1 MLICESAYPW
11 VMTLTKNPTPEQKL
25 IDVDELFSTI
35 TGERAFSAK
44 EADRFI
50 SQVVNSTPAQWETIS
65 QQTPL
70 APVTYTIGRVAD
82 LTRRAVN
89 WSFDVGGPMEHNAI
103 MGNTT
108 QKGDLTIWSTSGQQ
122 SHPPI
127 WITAPIML
135 IRHDNG
141 STRVVSQ
148 PKPGTLVTGSTT
160 EFQVTTYTG
169 LLISHLAASVLA
181 HLCRSDF
188 VTTMTTREEAWK
200 YTGDLAFMSIIHR
213 CRAFGLINLEASQ
226 VITLT
231 GFLHQ
236 ITMRPEIAPVVLET
250 LPIGLAGACPGNR
263 ISEAENRFH
272 RWAAIGVPDTYA
284 VDVIAPFVEPGT
296 TAPQFVAQVRMAID
310 SVSELVERRTPD
322 DEIPTWGDISLPWH
336 GEHIRRI
343 QLPQIHDEVSAA
355 LELMI
360 QRINQANP
368 GLAVGCG
375 QEPTESLTWS
385 EAQDLAIRVLADAYR
400 EDGIIRFT
408 PSSEIIQGYL
418 GTIRTVL
425 TTWPHN
431 LTDTEVQNLTSVR
444 VANLTPEV
452 PA

>member
-1 MLICESAYPW
+1 
-11 VMTLTKNPTPEQKL
+11 MTLTENPTPEQRA
-25 IDVDELFSTI
+25 IDVDDLFVAI
-35 TGERAFSAK
+35 TGKPIFTAWEAAHFITQAINAPQPRGVVLGNSIPSASPEAVDSLTHAISVFS
-44 EADRFI
+44 
-50 SQVVNSTPAQWETIS
+50 N
-65 QQTPL
+65 L
-70 APVTYTIGRVAD
+70 AGGV
-82 LTRRAVN
+82 VN
-89 WSFDVGGPMEHNAI
+89 WSFDVGGPMEHNVI

-108 QKGDLTIWSTSGQQ
+108 QNGELTIWSASGQ
-122 SHPPI
+122 SSIPPT
-127 WITAPIML
+127 WINAPIML
-135 IRHDNG
+135 VRNDNG
-141 STRVVSQ
+141 STRVASQ

-169 LLISHLAASVLA
+169 ILISYLAASVLT

-188 VTTMTTREEAWK
+188 VTTMTTRQEAWK
-200 YTGDLAFMSIIHR
+200 YTGDIAFMSIIHR
-213 CRAFGLINLEASQ
+213 CRAFGLIDLEASQ

-296 TAPQFVAQVRMAID
+296 TAPQFVAQVRAVID
-310 SVSELVERRTPD
+310 SVSELVERPTPD
-322 DEIPTWGDISLPWH
+322 DEIPTWGDISLPWY

-343 QLPQIHDEVSAA
+343 QLPEIHAEISAA

-360 QRINQANP
+360 ERINQANP
-368 GLAVGCG
+368 DLTVGCG
-375 QEPTESLTWS
+375 QEPTESLTWPES
-385 EAQDLAIRVLADAYR
+385 QDLAIRVLADAYR
-400 EDGIIRFT
+400 EDGMIRFT

-418 GTIRTVL
+418 GNLRTIL

-431 LTDTEVQNLTSVR
+431 LTDAEVQNLTSVR